1 MCCECAGSS
10 RLPDSRK
17 DVPARQE
24 ALSPLESKKL
34 TGQCLA
40 SIQIQSRGQ
49 QVACRLSRPSFA
61 SDSSQEALELQN
73 SIVNSVII

>member
-24 ALSPLESKKL
+24 AISPGIEKL